1 MSAPGSTNEGKACDA
16 VLRELERRLGA
27 SRHGLIFPSEP
38 AFPRDMQVEVIGQ
51 VGAQKLALEHTYTEP
66 FPGYRALAHQVGPLR
81 TWLIDCFRGALDP
94 AVSLDLLIPIN
105 ALANRRPR
113 ELARMRQSIASWVIT
128 SAPNLTHDPE
138 DRAPALVREASA
150 EIPFRV
156 SLRRRSFLH
165 ASPRFA
171 VYSVVPRDSEQL
183 RRKRLREGY
192 WRKSEKLQS
201 VKKAHGVRT
210 VLVLEEDDLAG
221 TNQYLVAAA
230 VRHIERGRVSD
241 RPDEVYLV
249 STAWKPWYL
258 YPIRIGRRWVYNKGE
273 PDGRF
278 RELDPALLDDI
289 TSKGR
294 KLLGNLKVR

>member
-1 MSAPGSTNEGKACDA
+1 M
-16 VLRELERRLGA
+16 
-27 SRHGLIFPSEP
+27 
-38 AFPRDMQVEVIGQ
+38 EVIGH

-66 FPGYRALAHQVGPLR
+66 FEGYRALTHQVGPLR
-81 TWLIDCFRGALDP
+81 TWLIECFRGVLDS
-94 AVSLDLLIPIN
+94 AVSLDLLSPVN

-113 ELARMRQSIASWVIT
+113 ELASLRQGIASWVIA

-138 DRAPALVREASA
+138 DRAPALVREATA

-165 ASPRFA
+165 TPPRFA
-171 VYSVVPRDSEQL
+171 VYSVVPQDSERL
-183 RRKRLREGY
+183 RRERLREGY
-192 WRKSEKLQS
+192 WRKSEKLRS
-201 VKKAHGVRT
+201 VKKAYGVRT
-210 VLVLEEDDLAG
+210 VLILEEDDLAG

-230 VRHIERGRVSD
+230 VRQIERRRASD
-241 RPDEVYLV
+241 RPDEVHLV

-273 PDGRF
+273 PNGRF

-294 KLLGNLKVR
+294 KLSI